1 MKFQQPVNRGKVFAL
16 LALLDFVFDLADVFK
31 KAWKVYFPK
40 HFLKHRRNFN
50 KVEIDELRSSNQ
62 NQKQNFRLNNQRP

>member
-16 LALLDFVFDLADVFK
+16 LAKKGFGFDLTYVGK
-31 KAWKVYFPK
+31 TAWKINFSKCFFQHLP
-40 HFLKHRRNFN
+40 NFN